1 MAAAASTFVPGL
13 GQLLNGR
20 ARLAKWFALPIL
32 LLAIVG
38 FVAVSGRSPSRLV
51 ASIVAPGILSVLLAL
66 NAAVLVWRLVAVG
79 HAFFDRRY
87 SGRPG
92 ALATIGIVVLL
103 AAVAAPHLVLNSW
116 GSTAQASFASVFT
129 NNDAPKDPLAA
140 PVDRG
145 PGIDER
151 LNLLLVAIDKTPDRP
166 ETLTDSMM
174 VVSVDP
180 IGNSV
185 TMLSLPRD
193 MVGVPLGNGEAF
205 LPKLNS
211 LMTYAEEHPQKFPD
225 GGMRALQDA
234 VGAMLGIRIHN
245 YVKVDFFGFVKLV
258 DAIGG
263 VDVDVTRA
271 FYDPLYDGLGVN
283 PKGVRGWGADV
294 GLHHFNGWE
303 AIAYSRT
310 RRGVGESDFT
320 RAARQQEILLAIRD
334 KLVSD
339 PGLMLNVPALFD
351 AFDDLVQT
359 DVPPALLPGLAAL
372 AEEVETSNI
381 VRVVLRRPL
390 VKGGTDPVYG
400 SVQRPSFAAI
410 LKVAAT
416 LFPPAGI
423 APIPWPT
430 PASSQKPS

>member
-116 GSTAQASFASVFT
+116 GSTAQTSFANVFT
-129 NNDAPKDPLAA
+129 NDDASKDPLAA

-263 VDVDVTRA
+263 VDVNVTRA

-372 AEEVETSNI
+372 AEEVETSSI